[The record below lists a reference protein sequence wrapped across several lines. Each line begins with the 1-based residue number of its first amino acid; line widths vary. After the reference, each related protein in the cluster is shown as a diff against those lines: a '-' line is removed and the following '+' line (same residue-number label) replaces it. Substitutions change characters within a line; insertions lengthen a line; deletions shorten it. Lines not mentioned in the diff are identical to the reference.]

1 MDVRD
6 CGGRETESVCV
17 REDKVRECVL
27 LSDLIHTQSCK
38 ISQIFPSRIS

>member
-1 MDVRD
+1 MEERVFE
-6 CGGRETESVCV
+6 GGGDRECV

-27 LSDLIHTQSCK
+27 LSDPIHTQSCK